1 MADVAVVAHSRKSF
15 GGGLPELRRVLA
27 RAGVTNPLWYEVKKS
42 RRAPK
47 YARRAAADGAGV
59 VFVWGGDGTVQ
70 RCVDALAG
78 TDTAVA
84 ILPAGTANLLAS
96 NLGIPHDLAEAVQ
109 VGLHGDRRRIDTGSV
124 NGERFAVMAGAGF
137 DARMIADADRG
148 MKDRLGRAA
157 YVVTGIRNLG
167 ARRVRATIKVDG
179 KRFFD
184 GKIACVLAANVGE
197 ILGGVEA
204 FPRAQPD
211 DGRLELGVVTAG
223 SPIQWAR
230 AFTRIALGHPER
242 SPFAKVTRGRK
253 FTIRLDQKMPFELDG
268 GARPAR
274 EKLRIKVHPGSVTI
288 CVPPA
293 VPRPG
298 DAGDQSAGSAHS
310 DGPE

>member
-1 MADVAVVAHSRKSF
+1 MAHVAVVAHSGKTF

-27 RAGVTNPLWYEVKKS
+27 REGVTEPLWYEVEKS
-42 RRAPK
+42 RSAPK
-47 YARRAAADGAGV
+47 CARRAAAAGAGV

-78 TDTAVA
+78 TETAVA

-96 NLGIPHDLAEAVQ
+96 NLGIPADVDQAVR
-109 VGLHGDRRRIDTGSV
+109 VGLHGDRRRLDTGSV

-167 ARRVRATIKVDG
+167 QRRVKATVKVDG

-197 ILGGVEA
+197 ILGGVKA

-211 DGRLELGVVTAG
+211 DGRLEFGVVTAG
-223 SPIQWAR
+223 TPVQWAR
-230 AFTRIALGHPER
+230 AFSRIALGHPER
-242 SPFAKVTRGRK
+242 SPFARVTRGK
-253 FTIRLDQKMPFELDG
+253 KLTIRFDRKTRFELDG
-268 GARPAR
+268 GARPASR
-274 EKLRIKVHPGSVTI
+274 KLRIKVHPGSVTV
-288 CVPPA
+288 CVPEA
-293 VPRPG
+293 TEATEATPR
-298 DAGDQSAGSAHS
+298 S
-310 DGPE
+310 